1 MSNNYEAKLY
11 RTLANVNDLTKSNV
25 TTNLMN
31 AVSSGSLAIDEYLL
45 KQVITVV
52 NSTIDQTV
60 DVAHTQ
66 VLRINNEP
74 TTATKKKPVGR
85 KTTK

>member
-1 MSNNYEAKLY
+1 MSNNYEAELY
-11 RTLANVNDLTKSNV
+11 RTLASVNDLTKANV
-25 TTNLMN
+25 AANLIN

-52 NSTIDQTV
+52 NSTIDQST
-60 DVAHTQ
+60 DTAHTQ
-66 VLRINNEP
+66 ILRIKEESGS
-74 TTATKKKPVGR
+74 TSKKKPTGR

>member
-1 MSNNYEAKLY
+1 MSNNFEAELY
-11 RTLANVNDLTKSNV
+11 RTLVNVNDLTKSNV
-25 TTNLMN
+25 ATNLVT

-52 NSTIDQTV
+52 NSTIDQST
-60 DVAHTQ
+60 DTAHAQ
-66 VLRINNEP
+66 ILRIKTE
-74 TTATKKKPVGR
+74 TVTKKKPTGR